1 MTSEFNPSEGP
12 DPVPASALS
21 PAGEPEPIPAE
32 ALVSTAPPPPSVTS
46 MPAGHVAKRA
56 PSTVEAALSG
66 KPPLAEMRNIR
77 VSFGGVHAVDGVTVD
92 VYPGEVIGLVGGN
105 GAGKSTLIR
114 VLSGAHHADEGEI
127 LIDGQKVTIGN
138 PRDAKAHGIETIY
151 QTLALAD
158 NIDAAANL
166 FLGRELTTRF
176 GSLDDTAMESA
187 TRNVMGRLNPKFKN
201 FKTPVKS
208 LSGGQRQSVA
218 IARAVHFNAKILIMD
233 EPTAAL
239 GPAETAQVRELVAQL
254 KEEGIGIFLISHDIH
269 DVFDLA
275 DRISVMLQGKLVGTV
290 DKTKVT
296 KDEVL
301 AMIIMGKLPDEVSEK
316 ELEILHG

>member
-1 MTSEFNPSEGP
+1 MTASDPSTIGP
-12 DPVPASALS
+12 TTASVPAA
-21 PAGEPEPIPAE
+21 A
-32 ALVSTAPPPPSVTS
+32 T
-46 MPAGHVAKRA
+46 
-56 PSTVEAALSG
+56 EAAARRV
-66 KPPLAEMRNIR
+66 PLVEMRKIR
-77 VSFGGVHAVDGVTVD
+77 IAFGGVHAVDGVTID
-92 VYPGEVIGLVGGN
+92 LYPGEVVGLVGGN

-114 VLSGAHHADEGEI
+114 ALSGAHPADEGEI
-127 LIDGQKVTIGN
+127 FINGEKVSITN
-138 PRDAKAHGIETIY
+138 PRDAKAYGIETIY

-158 NIDAAANL
+158 NVDAAANM
-166 FLGRELTTRF
+166 FLGRELATRF
-176 GSLDDTAMESA
+176 GSLDDAAMESA
-187 TRNVMGRLNPKFKN
+187 TRKVMGRLNPKFRN

-218 IARAVHFNAKILIMD
+218 IARAIHFNARILIMD

-239 GPAETAQVRELVAQL
+239 GPAETTQVRELVAQL

-290 DKTKVT
+290 DKHKVT

-301 AMIIMGKLPDEVSEK
+301 AMIIIGKLPEDVSEK
-316 ELEILHG
+316 ELATLLG